1 MSSVWCKETCKNNK
15 VIVSQ
20 KKGPHGILLVV
31 TDSGIIGKKFEEGRV
46 QLDLMQDFYKG
57 EEMNKNQVKSLL
69 QKSRHA
75 HFTGKESVAIGV
87 ELDLIDVNRILYVDG
102 VPHAEVVLE

>member
-1 MSSVWCKETCKNNK
+1 M
-15 VIVSQ
+15 IVSQ
-20 KKGPHGILLVV
+20 KNGPHGILLIV
-31 TDSGIIGKKFEEGRV
+31 TDSDLVGKRFEEGRL

-57 EEMNKNQVKSLL
+57 DEMNKEEVKILL

-87 ELDLIDVNRILYVDG
+87 ELDLIHPERILYVENI
-102 VPHAEVVLE
+102 PHAEVVLE